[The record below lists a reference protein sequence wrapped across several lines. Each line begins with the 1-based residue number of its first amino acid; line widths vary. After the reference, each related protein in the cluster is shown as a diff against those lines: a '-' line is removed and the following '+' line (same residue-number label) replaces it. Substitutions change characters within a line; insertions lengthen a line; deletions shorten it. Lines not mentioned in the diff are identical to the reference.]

1 MPRAAPSLLAALAV
15 LAGCGAERADPP
27 DIERP
32 FTQGGTAAAEFPA
45 AGVKLE
51 APANWVFTRS
61 AAPLVATA
69 SSGSATVAVWRY
81 PRSEPLPREPEALEA
96 AKEALLGAIRTRDPR
111 FAERSTR
118 TTKVDGA
125 PAIQVVGDGKVN
137 GRDRRLRSTHVYA
150 KEAEVVIDAYAA
162 PRDFALIDRVVFG
175 PLLRSVRI
183 DPPRP

>member
-1 MPRAAPSLLAALAV
+1 MSRAAPLFLTLALTT
-15 LAGCGAERADPP
+15 GCGAERLSGPEV
-27 DIERP
+27 ERP
-32 FTQGGTAAAEFPA
+32 FTQGGTTAAAFPA
-45 AGVKLE
+45 AGVRLE

-81 PRSEPLPREPEALEA
+81 PRSEPLPREPGELDTAR
-96 AKEALLGAIRTRDPR
+96 EALLGAIRTRDPR
-111 FAERSTR
+111 FAERETR

-125 PAIQVVGDGKVN
+125 PAIQVVGDGRVN
-137 GRDRRLRSTHVYA
+137 GRERRLRSTHVYA
-150 KEAEVVIDAYAA
+150 KEAEYVIDAYAA

-175 PLLRSVRI
+175 PLLRSVKI